1 MGAIKLLDKSV
12 YELIAAGEV
21 IERPSSVVKE
31 MIENSIDA
39 GADNITVEIK
49 NGGRTYIRITDNGCG
64 MSRDDIPLAFVR
76 HATSKISESDDLLS
90 IATLGFRGEALASIC
105 AVSKVDVITK
115 RRDDELGW
123 HYCIEG
129 GVELSLETSG
139 CPDGTTFI
147 IRDIFYNV
155 PARLKFLKKDVS
167 EGNAIATILQKLAL
181 SHPEISFK
189 FIRDNKTEFVT
200 SGDGKLS
207 SAIYAVFGREFSMG
221 VIPVD
226 YSLGGVSVKGYVTRP
241 LNSKANRAY
250 QNFFVNSR
258 YVKSVTCMVALEE
271 AYRNQI
277 MTGKFPG
284 CVLMISINP
293 ANIDV
298 NVHPAK
304 IEIRFSEEKA
314 VYDAVYFAVK
324 NSLMSF
330 DSATKPVNTQPQQ
343 HKLTATEVYKKPEP
357 QQSGSQLMFRSPKA
371 DVVNDL
377 KDSFMPHKEEEK
389 HESRIVKTASF
400 EIPVEEVPVKEK
412 DFTDINPTVTP
423 AVTPQP
429 KFEKPL
435 VQVSDKFKYIN
446 QSSFE
451 KQAPAP
457 VVEPVVEEVKTK
469 TVRVIGELFKTYI
482 VCECED
488 EMFLIDKH
496 AAHERYNFEKLKK
509 GTLSVDMQTLLS
521 PVKVSLTYD
530 EYDAVSDNLDICS
543 RLGFGVK
550 LLNSPSVELAG
561 VPVLIE
567 NDDPADLLVKLADIL
582 LSGKNNAGD
591 ELFDDL
597 YHSIACKAS
606 IKANSLTTKE
616 ELEKLVELII
626 YDDIRYCPHGRPVI
640 IKMTKYEIEK
650 MFKRI
655 V

>member
-39 GADNITVEIK
+39 GADSITVEIK

-64 MSRDDIPLAFVR
+64 MSKEDIPLAFVR
-76 HATSKISESDDLLS
+76 HATSKISDSDDLLS

-115 RRDDELGW
+115 RVDDEFGW
-123 HYCIEG
+123 HYLIEG
-129 GVELSLETSG
+129 GIEQTFETSG
-139 CPDGTTFI
+139 CPNGTTFI

-167 EGNAIATILQKLAL
+167 EGNTIATILQKLAL
-181 SHPEISFK
+181 SHPDISFK

-200 SGDGKLS
+200 TGDGKLS
-207 SAIYAVFGREFSMG
+207 SAIYTVFGREFAMG

-226 YSLGGVSVKGYVTRP
+226 YTLGGISVKGYVTRP

-284 CVLMISINP
+284 CVLKITINP
-293 ANIDV
+293 SNIDV

-324 NSLMSF
+324 NALLSGDNS
-330 DSATKPVNTQPQQ
+330 TKPSAYEQPVQ
-343 HKLTATEVYKKPEP
+343 HKLTANEVYKKPAP
-357 QQSGSQLMFRSPKA
+357 QINGGQLMFRSPKA
-371 DVVNDL
+371 EIVNDL
-377 KDSFMPHKEEEK
+377 KDSFLPRKEEPVAK
-389 HESRIVKTASF
+389 TESAVSETIAVSADNTVKQKIFTDVTSF
-400 EIPVEEVPVKEK
+400 EEPNVA
-412 DFTDINPTVTP
+412 TSS
-423 AVTPQP
+423 
-429 KFEKPL
+429 KPL
-435 VQVSDKFKYIN
+435 IEGEQLSGKFKYIN
-446 QSSFE
+446 KSSFE
-451 KQAPAP
+451 KPAPAP
-457 VVEPVVEEVKTK
+457 EPEIDVEDTKVKSVK
-469 TVRVIGELFKTYI
+469 VIGELFKTYV
-482 VCECED
+482 VCECEN
-488 EMFLIDKH
+488 EMLLIDKH
-496 AAHERYNFEKLKK
+496 AAHERYNFEKLKS
-509 GTLSVDMQTLLS
+509 GIISVDMQTLLS
-521 PVKVSLTYD
+521 PVSVSLTYD
-530 EYDAVSDNLDICS
+530 EYDVINDNLDVCN

-550 LLNSPSVELAG
+550 LLEAPNVQLNG
-561 VPVLIE
+561 VPVLMCD
-567 NDDPADLLVKLADIL
+567 DDPTDLFVKLADIL

-591 ELFDDL
+591 ELFDNL

-606 IKANSLTTKE
+606 IKANSFTSKE
-616 ELEKLVELII
+616 ELEKLAELVINE
-626 YDDIRYCPHGRPVI
+626 DIRYCPHGRPVVV
-640 IKMTKYEIEK
+640 KVTKYEIEK

>member
-31 MIENSIDA
+31 MIENSVDA

-64 MSRDDIPLAFVR
+64 MSKDDIPLAFVR

-115 RRDDELGW
+115 RRSDELGW
-123 HYCIEG
+123 HYLIEG
-129 GVELSLETSG
+129 GNEISLDSSG

-200 SGDGKLS
+200 SGDGKLI
-207 SAIYAVFGREFSMG
+207 SAIYSVFGREFASN

-226 YSLGGVSVKGYVTRP
+226 YSLGGIYVSGYVTRP
-241 LNSKANRAY
+241 LNSKANRAH

-271 AYRNQI
+271 AFRNQI

-284 CVLMISINP
+284 CVLRLEINP

-304 IEIRFSEEKA
+304 IEIRFSDEKA

-324 NSLMSF
+324 NSLMNND
-330 DSATKPVNTQPQQ
+330 DSTKPTVTQVKE
-343 HKLTATEVYKKPEP
+343 HKLTAYEVYKKPENTI
-357 QQSGSQLMFRSPKA
+357 SGTQLVFRSPKSEIK
-371 DVVNDL
+371 NDL
-377 KDSFMPHKEEEK
+377 ESAFMPHTTVKDDTSKKPSEMPK
-389 HESRIVKTASF
+389 AAVPESVKQNT
-400 EIPVEEVPVKEK
+400 
-412 DFTDINPTVTP
+412 FTDLKETAASSNE
-423 AVTPQP
+423 P
-429 KFEKPL
+429 KSVAE
-435 VQVSDKFKYIN
+435 VDNKFKYIS
-446 QSSFE
+446 QSSFS
-451 KQAPAP
+451 KPAPAP
-457 VVEPVVEEVKTK
+457 VEENIIQEVPERKPVK
-469 TVRVIGELFKTYI
+469 VIGEAFKTYI
-482 VCECED
+482 VCECDD
-488 EMFLIDKH
+488 EMYLIDKH
-496 AAHERYNFEKLKK
+496 AAHERYNFERLKS
-509 GTLSVDMQTLLS
+509 GSQSLDMQALLCPVNITL
-521 PVKVSLTYD
+521 TF
-530 EYDAVSDNLDICS
+530 EEFDALADNMPIC
-543 RLGFGVK
+543 RQLGFGIK
-550 LLNSPSVELAG
+550 LSNSPNVSLEG
-561 VPVLIE
+561 IPVLIDNE
-567 NDDPADLLVKLADIL
+567 DPADLLVRLADIL
-582 LSGKNNAGD
+582 AAGKNNAGD

-606 IKANSLTTKE
+606 IKANSFTAKE
-616 ELEKLVELII
+616 ELEKLVDMII
-626 YDDIRYCPHGRPVI
+626 TNDIRYCPHGRPVL
-640 IKMTKYEIEK
+640 IKLTKYEIEK

>member
-76 HATSKISESDDLLS
+76 HATSKISESDDLMS
-90 IATLGFRGEALASIC
+90 ISTLGFRGEALASIC
-105 AVSKVDVITK
+105 AVSKVDVISK
-115 RRDDELGW
+115 RRDDEFGW
-123 HYCIEG
+123 HYSIEG
-129 GVELSLETSG
+129 GVEKTIESSG
-139 CPDGTTFI
+139 CPNGTTFI
-147 IRDIFYNV
+147 IRDIFFNV

-189 FIRDNKTEFVT
+189 FIRDNKTELVT
-200 SGDGKLS
+200 SGDGKLL
-207 SAIYAVFGREFSMG
+207 SAVYAVFGREFASSL
-221 VIPVD
+221 IPVD
-226 YSLGGVSVKGYVTRP
+226 YSLSGISVSGYVSRP

-258 YVKSVTCMVALEE
+258 YVKSVTCMVSLEE

-277 MTGKFPG
+277 MTGKFPA
-284 CVLMISINP
+284 CVLKLEINP

-324 NSLMSF
+324 NALMNH
-330 DSATKPVNTQPQQ
+330 DNATKPSAPQVFER
-343 HKLTATEVYKKPEP
+343 KLTASDVYGQPSVIT
-357 QQSGSQLMFRSPKA
+357 SGTQLVFRSPKTEIK
-371 DVVNDL
+371 NDL
-377 KDSFMPHKEEEK
+377 DSGFMPKSSTSDAVPEK
-389 HESRIVKTASF
+389 IVETTQ
-400 EIPVEEVPVKEK
+400 IPVNEPVKSNT
-412 DFTDINPTVTP
+412 FT
-423 AVTPQP
+423 AVQS
-429 KFEKPL
+429 EKPIETKPIDD
-435 VQVSDKFKYIN
+435 VIVSDGFKYLN
-446 QSSFE
+446 SSSFKKAE
-451 KQAPAP
+451 PAR
-457 VVEPVVEEVKTK
+457 VEEIVVEEKPK
-469 TVRVIGELFKTYI
+469 DDAVRVIGELFKTYI
-482 VCECED
+482 VCECGD
-488 EMFLIDKH
+488 EMYLVDKH
-496 AAHERYNFEKLKK
+496 AAHERYNFEKLKR
-509 GTLSVDMQTLLS
+509 GLSSLDMQTLIC
-521 PVKVSLTYD
+521 PIDVSLTFE
-530 EYDAVSDNLDICS
+530 EYDAIAENTDICR
-543 RLGFGVK
+543 RLGFGIS
-550 LLNSPSVELAG
+550 LLRSPAVRLDG
-561 VPVLIE
+561 VPVLIDNE
-567 NDDPADLLVKLADIL
+567 DPADLLVRLADIL
-582 LSGKNNAGD
+582 VSGKNNSGD

-597 YHSIACKAS
+597 YHSIACKSS
-606 IKANSLTTKE
+606 IKANSFTTKV

-626 YDDIRYCPHGRPVI
+626 SNDIRYCPHGRPVL
-640 IKMTKYEIEK
+640 IKLTKYEIEK

>member
-76 HATSKISESDDLLS
+76 HATSKISESDDLMS
-90 IATLGFRGEALASIC
+90 ISTLGFRGEALASIC

-115 RRDDELGW
+115 RREDEFGW
-123 HYCIEG
+123 HYLIEG
-129 GVELSLETSG
+129 GNEISLDSSG

-189 FIRDNKTEFVT
+189 FIRDNKSELVT

-207 SAIYAVFGREFSMG
+207 SAVYAVFGREFASS

-226 YSLGGVSVKGYVTRP
+226 YTLGGISVSGYVTRP

-271 AYRNQI
+271 AYRNQM

-284 CVLMISINP
+284 CVLKLDINP

-324 NSLMSF
+324 NALMNH
-330 DSATKPVNTQPQQ
+330 DSATKTAAPTVKE
-343 HKLTATEVYKKPEP
+343 HKLTAWEVYKTPEP
-357 QQSGSQLMFRSPKA
+357 VTSGAQLVFRSPKSEIK
-371 DVVNDL
+371 DDL
-377 KDSFMPHKEEEK
+377 EYGFMPHSEVKKTEPEKPAEPIKEAVSE
-389 HESRIVKTASF
+389 
-400 EIPVEEVPVKEK
+400 PVKQYT
-412 DFTDINPTVTP
+412 FTDTLPKPTPEVKAEP
-423 AVTPQP
+423 VS
-429 KFEKPL
+429 E
-435 VQVSDKFKYIN
+435 VSDKFKYIN
-446 QSSFE
+446 KSSFT
-451 KQAPAP
+451 KTQPAP
-457 VVEPVVEEVKTK
+457 VKEAIVEEVQERKPVK
-469 TVRVIGELFKTYI
+469 VVGEVFKTYI
-482 VCECED
+482 VCECGE
-488 EMFLIDKH
+488 EMYLIDKH
-496 AAHERYNFEKLKK
+496 AAHERYNFEKLKS
-509 GTLSVDMQTLLS
+509 GSQTLDMQTLLC
-521 PVKVSLTYD
+521 PVDVSLTF
-530 EYDAVSDNLDICS
+530 EEFDALADNMAICHQ
-543 RLGFGVK
+543 LGFGIK
-550 LLNSPSVELAG
+550 LLESPNVSLTG
-561 VPVLIE
+561 VPVLIDNE
-567 NDDPADLLVKLADIL
+567 DPIDLLVRFADIL
-582 LSGKNNAGD
+582 VAGKNNAGD

-606 IKANSLTTKE
+606 IKANSFTAKE
-616 ELEKLVELII
+616 ELERLVDMII
-626 YDDIRYCPHGRPVI
+626 TNDIRYCPHGRPVL
-640 IKMTKYEIEK
+640 IKLTKYEIEK

>member
-1 MGAIKLLDKSV
+1 MGAIKLLAKSV

-76 HATSKISESDDLLS
+76 HATSKISDSDDLLS

-115 RRDDELGW
+115 RPEDELGW
-123 HYCIEG
+123 HYLIEG
-129 GVELSLETSG
+129 GVEQSFETSG
-139 CPDGTTFI
+139 CPNGTTFI

-226 YSLGGVSVKGYVTRP
+226 YSLGSISVKGYVTRP

-271 AYRNQI
+271 AYRNQM

-284 CVLMISINP
+284 CVLMIGINP

-304 IEIRFSEEKA
+304 IEIRFSEEKS

-324 NSLMSF
+324 NSLMNF
-330 DSATKPVNTQPQQ
+330 DTQNKPSNIQPA
-343 HKLTATEVYKKPEP
+343 HKLTSNEVYKQPEP
-357 QQSGSQLMFRSPKA
+357 KLSGSQLMFHSPKSEII
-371 DVVNDL
+371 NDL
-377 KDSFMPHKEEEK
+377 KDSFMPRKEDEK
-389 HESRIVKTASF
+389 PNSRIIKTDSLETPAD
-400 EIPVEEVPVKEK
+400 EMPVKENA
-412 DFTDINPTVTP
+412 FTDKTHFPSADDIQRTEAETP
-423 AVTPQP
+423 LT
-429 KFEKPL
+429 
-435 VQVSDKFKYIN
+435 QVSDRFKYISR
-446 QSSFE
+446 SSFE
-451 KQAPAP
+451 KQSHESITETI
-457 VVEPVVEEVKTK
+457 VDEVKIK
-469 TVRVIGELFKTYI
+469 SVKVIGELFKTYI
-482 VCECED
+482 VCECDD
-488 EMFLIDKH
+488 EMYLIDKH
-496 AAHERYNFEKLKK
+496 AAHERYNFEKLKN
-509 GTLSVDMQTLLS
+509 GTLCVDMQTLLS
-521 PVKVSLTYD
+521 PVEVLLTFD
-530 EYDAVSDNLDICS
+530 EYDAIADNIDTCH

-550 LLNSPSVELAG
+550 ILASPKVSLEG

-567 NDDPADLLVKLADIL
+567 SDDPADLLVKLADIL

-606 IKANSLTTKE
+606 IKANSFTTKE
-616 ELEKLVELII
+616 ELEKLVDLII
-626 YDDIRYCPHGRPVI
+626 NNDLRYCPHGRPI
-640 IKMTKYEIEK
+640 IVKMTKYEIEK